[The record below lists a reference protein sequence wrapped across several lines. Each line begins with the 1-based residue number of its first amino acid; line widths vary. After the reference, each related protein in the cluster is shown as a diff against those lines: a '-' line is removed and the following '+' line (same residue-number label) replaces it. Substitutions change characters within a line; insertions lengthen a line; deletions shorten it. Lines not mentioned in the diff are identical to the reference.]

1 VLFANPASG
10 TRDTLTIRLSVDG
23 ARNWVASRVIE
34 PGPAAYCD
42 LAVTGGGSILCM
54 YETGS
59 IRPYDR
65 LVLARFDLG
74 WVTSRDHE

>member
-1 VLFANPASG
+1 MLFANPASG
-10 TRDTLTIRLSVDG
+10 TRDTLTVRLSLDG

-42 LAVTGGGSILCM
+42 LAVTRGGSILCM
-54 YETGS
+54 YETGL
-59 IRPYDR
+59 IRPYER
-65 LVLARFDLG
+65 LVLARFDQG